1 MTDEYFEINCD
12 PKIAELLARFA
23 GSTLDLATALTI
35 TERHQQERRRQEH
48 RAVDKRLTNIL

>member
-1 MTDEYFEINCD
+1 MTGEYSEINCD

-35 TERHQQERRRQEH
+35 PSPPSPNSSTAEN
-48 RAVDKRLTNIL
+48 RA